1 MSTESEAYFRTLQEF
16 REAGTTLR
24 AAENANRVAQ
34 DTFDRAKRRLDD
46 LETRLGP
53 SRVHEIKTR
62 GQ

>member
-1 MSTESEAYFRTLQEF
+1 MSAESEVYFRTLREF
-16 REAGTTLR
+16 REAGAALR

-34 DTFDRAKRRLDD
+34 DTFDRTKRRLDD
-46 LETRLGP
+46 LESRLGP

>member
-1 MSTESEAYFRTLQEF
+1 MTESEAYFKTLQEF
-16 REAGTTLR
+16 REAGAAWR
-24 AAENANRVAQ
+24 AAENAARVAQ

-46 LETRLGP
+46 LESRLGP